1 MKKTVEDYR
10 GCASDEIV
18 DSVYEEA
25 SMMSDKH
32 IVHLNST
39 YEGGGVAELLK
50 SIVPLMNDAGIKTGW
65 RILFG
70 SFGFYKITKE
80 FHNALQGGDL
90 SLNEEKKE
98 VYEGINENNAT
109 FMHLDHDYVV
119 IHDPQPLPL
128 IRFVGKKQPWVWR
141 AHVDLSN
148 PNEGL
153 LSYFKQFIKDYDS
166 VVVSKKEYMLPYD
179 IPQRVI
185 HPSIDP
191 LTLKNRDMGDAAVS
205 KQLSDFGIEQDKPII
220 SQVSRFD
227 RWKDPMGVLEIF
239 GLVKRDVDC
248 RLVLLGS
255 TAFDDPEGEEV
266 YQDLIKQ
273 VDVDED
279 VHVIS
284 QANDALVNAVQ
295 RASSV
300 VLQKS
305 IREGFAL
312 TVSEALW
319 KKTPVV
325 ASNVGGLPL
334 QVRNGFNGYLVD
346 PRDHKQ
352 CADRVM
358 RILLNPQMGEKM
370 GLNGREYV
378 RDNFLVT
385 RHLLDWIR
393 FLREL

>member
-10 GCASDEIV
+10 GCTSDKIV

-25 SMMSDKH
+25 SLMSDKH

-90 SLNEEKKE
+90 SLSEEKKK
-98 VYEGINENNAT
+98 VYEEVNENNST

-128 IRFVGKKQPWVWR
+128 IRFVGKKQPWIWR

-153 LSYFKQFIKDYDS
+153 LSYFKQFIRDYDS

-227 RWKDPMGVLEIF
+227 RWKDPIGVLEIF
-239 GLVKRDVDC
+239 GLVKREVDC

-266 YQDLIKQ
+266 YQDLRRQ

-334 QVRNGFNGYLVD
+334 QVRDGFNGYLVD
-346 PRDHKQ
+346 PRDYKQ